1 MLGRGVIRRTGERVL
16 PVSLHLSLGLLALA
30 REPPH
35 GTPGFARSLA
45 PPPVRQALPPAAACR
60 GGARPKQ
67 LARAHPHLL
76 TWQCRPRDVYSCFS
90 ARYGGAAGGLWAVP
104 ASGGVGSFGKLAS
117 SGASLLPPPVRGPAL
132 HVYVFVTIVGWG
144 KNTLLDVMLP
154 ELRGQ
159 EVSSALNPCP
169 HASVRSRR

>member
-1 MLGRGVIRRTGERVL
+1 MLRTQRVL

-35 GTPGFARSLA
+35 GAPGFARSLA
-45 PPPVRQALPPAAACR
+45 PPPMRRALPPAATCR
-60 GGARPKQ
+60 GGARPPKQ
-67 LARAHPHLL
+67 LARAHSHPL
-76 TWQCRPRDVYSCFS
+76 TWQCRPSDVHLCFP
-90 ARYGGAAGGLWAVP
+90 ARYGGAAGGLWAMP
-104 ASGGVGSFGKLAS
+104 AGGSGGAYGKRAS
-117 SGASLLPPPVRGPAL
+117 RGASLLPPPVRGPAL

-159 EVSSALNPCP
+159 EVSSTLNPCP
-169 HASVRSRR
+169 HASVRSRP